1 MAVRDKSE
9 VIGQNGLVVLDVAVG
24 HKTSVEIREP
34 RDVLTLTRKVNG
46 VSIQVVEDPNF
57 TTLKTGQT
65 LPWGAI
71 RAQGP
76 EGTRVRYRVRTRGD
90 VTGDPEFD

>member
-1 MAVRDKSE
+1 MAVRDNSE
-9 VIGQNGLVVLDVAVG
+9 VIGQNGLIVLHVAVG
-24 HKTSVEIREP
+24 HKSSVEIREP
-34 RDVLTLTRKVNG
+34 RDVLSLTRKVNG

-65 LPWGAI
+65 IPWGAI

-76 EGTRVRYRVRTRGD
+76 EGTRVRYRIRTRGD
-90 VTGDPEFD
+90 VTGDPELD

>member
-9 VIGQNGLVVLDVAVG
+9 VIGSNGLVVLHVAVG
-24 HKTSVEIREP
+24 HKSSVEIREP
-34 RDVLTLTRKVNG
+34 RDQLALTRKVNA
-46 VSIQVVEDPNF
+46 VSIQVVDDPNF

-76 EGTRVRYRVRTRGD
+76 EGVQIRYRIRTRGD
-90 VTGDPEFD
+90 VTGTPEFD

>member
-9 VIGQNGLVVLDVAVG
+9 VIGRSGLVVLDVAVG

-34 RDVLTLTRKVNG
+34 RDVLSLTRKVNG
-46 VSIQVVEDPNF
+46 VSIQVVEDRNF
-57 TTLKTGQT
+57 TTLKTAQT

-76 EGTRVRYRVRTRGD
+76 EGVEVRYRVRTRGD

>member
-9 VIGQNGLVVLDVAVG
+9 VIGRSGLVVLHVAVG
-24 HKTSVEIREP
+24 HKASVEIREP
-34 RDVLTLTRKVNG
+34 RDTLALTRRVNG
-46 VSIQVVEDPNF
+46 ASIQVVEDQNF
-57 TTLKTGQT
+57 TALKTAQT

-76 EGTRVRYRVRTRGD
+76 EGLRVHYRIRTRGD

>member
-9 VIGQNGLVVLDVAVG
+9 VIGPNGLVVLHVAVG
-24 HKTSVEIREP
+24 HKSSVEIREP
-34 RDVLTLTRKVNG
+34 RDQLTLTRKVNA
-46 VSIQVVEDPNF
+46 VSIQVVDDPNF

-76 EGTRVRYRVRTRGD
+76 EGVRIRYRIRTRGD
-90 VTGDPEFD
+90 VTGTPEFD

>member
-1 MAVRDKSE
+1 MAVRDRSE
-9 VIGQNGLVVLDVAVG
+9 VIGRNGLVVLHVAVG
-24 HKTSVEIREP
+24 HKASVEIREP

-57 TTLKTGQT
+57 TTLKTAQT

-76 EGTRVRYRVRTRGD
+76 EGVEVRYRIRTRGD
-90 VTGDPEFD
+90 VTGNPEFD

>member
-1 MAVRDKSE
+1 MAVRDRSE
-9 VIGQNGLVVLDVAVG
+9 TIGNSGLLVLHVAVG
-24 HKTSVEIREP
+24 HKSSVEIREP
-34 RDVLTLTRKVNG
+34 RDALTLTRKVNA
-46 VSIQVVEDPNF
+46 VSIQVVDDPNF

-76 EGTRVRYRVRTRGD
+76 EGTRVRYRIRTRGD
-90 VTGDPEFD
+90 VTGTPEFD

>member
-9 VIGQNGLVVLDVAVG
+9 VIGQNGLIVLHVAVG
-24 HKTSVEIREP
+24 HKSSVEIREP
-34 RDVLTLTRKVNG
+34 RDVLSLTRKVNG

-65 LPWGAI
+65 IPWGAI

-76 EGTRVRYRVRTRGD
+76 EGTRVRYRIRTRGD
-90 VTGDPEFD
+90 VTGDPELD